1 MSTKLFALTSFL
13 AFTSALPSALR
24 SILSERSA
32 GQSDCWQTNPGTVF
46 YNCANG
52 YVGCFSQDP
61 CSLPKLGSTTAPPTP
76 STTPTPAPPAVYE
89 ITKPRSFNIYV
100 LSEAQHN
107 VQDQVP
113 HVDLNKPKDSAT
125 TTTNAMVFDNVPAG
139 ARNCQL
145 KWRSTEM
152 NGENMFTV
160 AGNGQAWSRQLS
172 GFPTKEEIVSFDGLK
187 KYQDPEAEWKSS
199 LDFTGWTE
207 SPGDHTSTAL
217 KCAEQVAIELKGS
230 DEPLEQENR
239 VFITLTETNG
249 LYLTYEL

>member
-1 MSTKLFALTSFL
+1 MSTTLFTLTGLL

-24 SILSERSA
+24 STLSERSA
-32 GQSDCWQTNPGTVF
+32 DRSDCNAGTVF

-52 YVGCFSQDP
+52 YVGCFPAATYPDP
-61 CSLPKLGSTTAPPTP
+61 CTTIPASP
-76 STTPTPAPPAVYE
+76 STTPASTIPKVYE

-107 VQDQVP
+107 VQDPVP
-113 HVDLNKPKDSAT
+113 HVDLNKPKGSAT

-139 ARNCQL
+139 AKNCQL
-145 KWRSTEM
+145 KWRSTET

-160 AGNGQAWSRQLS
+160 AGNGQAWSRQLN

-187 KYQDPEAEWKSS
+187 KYQDPEAEWKAS

-207 SPGDHTSTAL
+207 SPGDHTSTTL